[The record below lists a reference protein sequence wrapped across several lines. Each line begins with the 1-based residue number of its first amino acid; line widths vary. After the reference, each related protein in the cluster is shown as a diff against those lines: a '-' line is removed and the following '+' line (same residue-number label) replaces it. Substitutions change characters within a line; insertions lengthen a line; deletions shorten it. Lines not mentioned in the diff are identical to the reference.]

1 MGQKPLFNILMY
13 SHDTYG
19 LGHIRRT
26 MSIAGHLRASDV
38 NVLIL
43 TGSPIAGRFS
53 FPENVDFVR
62 IPGMIKQTNDEYRS
76 LSIRIDPEHA
86 LNIRKSII
94 AATTRTFRP
103 DLFIVDKEPLGLK
116 KEVLPTLRWLKEHA
130 PQTRTILG
138 LRDIMDDRETVRA
151 DWHHKD
157 VYRRLEEL
165 YSEIWVYGRRQ
176 IYDAVEE
183 YDLPLSIRDRVHFTG
198 YLPRRVASDRA
209 AAKARKKFCE
219 GGEKRMIVVT
229 AGGGGDGYAMME
241 AYLAMYEKMSM
252 AGICSVLITGP
263 FMPRA
268 QRRQL
273 ARRARPF
280 RVKMVPFYP
289 RMEEVF
295 AAADLVVSMG
305 GYNTV
310 CEILSQKTPSL
321 IIPRETPRREQL
333 LRATAFARQ
342 GLVDFLPWPE
352 LAPDT
357 LYARIMPM
365 LDNLESYR
373 QAIARFPLDGIDFI
387 KARLAAFR
395 AGERQGPGH
404 RTAREKEAAPAVALR
419 AGGC

>member
-1 MGQKPLFNILMY
+1 MGQKPLYNILMY

-26 MSIAGHLRASDV
+26 MAIAGHLRASDV

-53 FPENVDFVR
+53 LPENVDFVR

-116 KEVLPTLRWLKEHA
+116 KEVLPTLQWLKTHV

-157 VYRRLEEL
+157 VYRYLEEL
-165 YSEIWVYGRRQ
+165 YSEIWVYGRQ
-176 IYDAVEE
+176 EIYDAVEE
-183 YDLPLSIRDRVHFTG
+183 YGLPPSIRDRVYFTG
-198 YLPRRVASDRA
+198 YLPRRVVSDRA
-209 AAKARKKFCE
+209 AAKTRKKFCVRH
-219 GGEKRMIVVT
+219 GERMIVVT

-241 AYLAMYEKMSM
+241 TYLALYEKKAM
-252 AGICSVLITGP
+252 AGIRSVLITGP
-263 FMPRA
+263 FMPRQ
-268 QRRQL
+268 QRRLL

-280 RVKMVPFYP
+280 RIKVLPFYP

-295 AAADLVVSMG
+295 AAADMVVSMG

-333 LRATAFARQ
+333 LRAAAFGRQ

-352 LAPDT
+352 LSVDT
-357 LYARIMPM
+357 LHARIVPM
-365 LDNLESYR
+365 LDNLPGYR
-373 QAIARFPLDGIDFI
+373 RAIARFPLDGIDCI
-387 KARLAAFR
+387 KARLTAFR
-395 AGERQGPGH
+395 ADQE
-404 RTAREKEAAPAVALR
+404 EAMRCAAATDVEAVATVR
-419 AGGC
+419 AAGC

>member
-1 MGQKPLFNILMY
+1 MGQNPLYNILMY

-116 KEVLPTLRWLKEHA
+116 KEVLPTLQWLKEYS
-130 PQTRTILG
+130 PRTRTILG
-138 LRDIMDDRETVRA
+138 LRDIMDDRETVRS
-151 DWHHKD
+151 DWRHKG
-157 VYRRLEEL
+157 VYRYLEEL
-165 YSEIWVYGRRQ
+165 YSEIWVYGRQ
-176 IYDAVEE
+176 EIYDAVEE
-183 YDLPLSIRDRVHFTG
+183 YDLPGSIRERVHFTG

-209 AAKARKKFCE
+209 AAKTRRKFCV
-219 GGEKRMIVVT
+219 GEEEKMIVVT

-241 AYLAMYEKMSM
+241 TYLAMHEQKAMT
-252 AGICSVLITGP
+252 GIRSVLITGP
-263 FMPRA
+263 FMPRQ
-268 QRRQL
+268 QRRLL
-273 ARRARPF
+273 ARRARSF
-280 RVKMVPFYP
+280 RIKIVPFYP

-310 CEILSQKTPSL
+310 CEILSQNTPFL

-333 LRATAFARQ
+333 LRATAFSRQ
-342 GLVDFLPWPE
+342 GLVDFLPWPD
-352 LAPDT
+352 LAVDS
-357 LYARIMPM
+357 LHARIMPM
-365 LDNLESYR
+365 LDSLPAYR
-373 QAIARFPLDGIDFI
+373 EAIARFPLDGIDFI
-387 KARLAAFR
+387 KKRLAVFR
-395 AGERQGPGH
+395 MAEEPEP
-404 RTAREKEAAPAVALR
+404 AAVA
-419 AGGC
+419 GITEEP

>member
-1 MGQKPLFNILMY
+1 MGQKPLYNILMY

-116 KEVLPTLRWLKEHA
+116 KEVLPTLQWLKAHS

-151 DWHHKD
+151 DWRHKD

-165 YSEIWVYGRRQ
+165 YSEIWIYGRQ
-176 IYDAVEE
+176 DIYDAVAE
-183 YDLPLSIRDRVHFTG
+183 YDLPAAIRDRVHFTG

-209 AAKARKKFCE
+209 AAKTRKKFCV
-219 GGEKRMIVVT
+219 GQGEKMIVVT

-241 AYLAMYEKMSM
+241 TYLAMHEQE
-252 AGICSVLITGP
+252 ALPGIRSVLITGP
-263 FMPRA
+263 FMPRQ
-268 QRRQL
+268 QRRLL

-280 RVKMVPFYP
+280 RIKVVPFYP

-295 AAADLVVSMG
+295 GAADLVVSMG

-333 LRATAFARQ
+333 LRATAFGRQ

-352 LAPDT
+352 LAADT
-357 LYARIMPM
+357 LHARIMSM
-365 LDNLESYR
+365 LDSLPTYR

-395 AGERQGPGH
+395 RGEEPAAGGATAAETEEPPGSG
-404 RTAREKEAAPAVALR
+404 LR
-419 AGGC
+419 ATGC